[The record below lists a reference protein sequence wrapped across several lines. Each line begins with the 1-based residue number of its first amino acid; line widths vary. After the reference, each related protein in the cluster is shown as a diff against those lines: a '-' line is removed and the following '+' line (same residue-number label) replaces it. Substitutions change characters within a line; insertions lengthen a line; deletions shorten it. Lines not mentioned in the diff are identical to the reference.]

1 MRVLLSAMRGGY
13 LLGFRF
19 REMVPDNAD
28 DATFD
33 QPCFAVGRQTSRRKP
48 MLLATADDMEFET
61 YFLGQVLERGIWL
74 HDMSA
79 IR

>member
-1 MRVLLSAMRGGY
+1 M
-13 LLGFRF
+13 GFRF

-33 QPCFAVGRQTSRRKP
+33 LPCFAVGRQTSMRKLP
-48 MLLATADDMEFET
+48 MLATADDMEFET
-61 YFLGQVLERGIWL
+61 YFIGQVMERGIWL
-74 HDMSA
+74 YDMSA